1 MANALADL
9 GKHWDSL
16 IVPVLAEQ
24 TIGRKLLPR
33 NAELSGKGLGLTS
46 VVTRSYTARSE
57 AVINYDIQEGL
68 EDTVDITAKT
78 LKIPVLQA
86 DTIIK
91 RREWDAYK
99 DAGTPVDSDMAV
111 AMAVQIAAK
120 EDAYIIQGWTEDDS
134 TYTIPGMYQVANNT
148 IGGNSFGTAGK
159 AKAAVAAA
167 IAALKTDKIYSLG
180 WNLGLHP
187 DQHEELDASI
197 LTSGAEEYELVL
209 KMLNRGA
216 AGNPGMIYETTNLTA
231 GTGMLSPIASPA
243 NSRFFEYIEAQ
254 RPKHSV
260 WYPSDVDTGPVR
272 ARLLSALGL
281 RFKHLNDSNKT
292 NAICTITGI

>member
-9 GKHWDSL
+9 GKNWDTV

-24 TIGRKLLPR
+24 TVGRKLLPR
-33 NAELSGKGLGLTS
+33 NTELSGKGLGLTS

-68 EDTVDITAKT
+68 EDPVDITAKT

-91 RREWDAYK
+91 RREWDAYQL
-99 DAGTPVDSDMAV
+99 AGTAVDSDMAV
-111 AMAVQIAAK
+111 EMAVQVAAK
-120 EDAYIIQGWTEDDS
+120 EDAFIIQGWTKDDS

-148 IGGNSFGTAGK
+148 VSGSTFGTPAN

-167 IAALKTDKIYSLG
+167 IAALKADKIYSLG

-187 DQHEELDASI
+187 DQYAELDASI
-197 LTSGAEEYELVL
+197 LASGAEEYELVL
-209 KMLNRGA
+209 KMLNRGTT
-216 AGNPGMIYETTNLTA
+216 GNPGMIYETTNITSGTA
-231 GTGMLSPIASPA
+231 MVSPIASTA
-243 NSRFFEYIEAQ
+243 NRRFFEYIEAQ
-254 RPKHSV
+254 RPMHDL
-260 WYPSDVDTGPVR
+260 WYPSSEKTGPIR
-272 ARLLSALGL
+272 ARLTSAVGL
-281 RFKHLNDSNKT
+281 RFKHLDDSDKT
-292 NAICTITGI
+292 DAICTITDI